1 VTVDRHPSLRIDR
14 RTFAE
19 GRFDGCVRLLE
30 QVLRIKEGM
39 NITESDQMSQPPT
52 APLRGG
58 DLAVRFTAIVGA
70 VVVSAGLFL
79 YAGGWFTPHK
89 LTPAGI
95 INTFEYLNGVHP
107 GFRRNH
113 AKGVCV
119 TGYFESNG
127 QGEAVSK
134 ALVFLPGRV
143 PIVGRFALA
152 GGKPYADDTPKTIR
166 SLAIL
171 FKQPDGQEWRT
182 AMINIPV
189 FVAKTPQAFNE
200 FQLASSPDPATG
212 KNIPGAMNAF
222 LASHPETAAALQ
234 VIGKHPFS
242 SGFGDSPYYALNAF
256 RFVNAQGESTPV
268 RWFVT
273 PDQTLQANSA
283 AATGKNY
290 LFDGLI
296 AKLHANPLRWHLIL
310 TIGQPG
316 DSTSDAT
323 AAWPADRKQI
333 DAGTLTI
340 NTIESEATSPTRDIN
355 FDPLVLPDGIS
366 PSDDPL
372 LSARSAAYS
381 QSFTRRESE
390 HKAPSAISTAEVE
403 K

>member
-1 VTVDRHPSLRIDR
+1 
-14 RTFAE
+14 
-19 GRFDGCVRLLE
+19 
-30 QVLRIKEGM
+30 M
-39 NITESDQMSQPPT
+39 NTTESNQISQAPA
-52 APLRGG
+52 APLRGAG
-58 DLAVRFTAIVGA
+58 LAVRLTAIVGA
-70 VVVSAGLFL
+70 LVVSAGLFL

-95 INTFEYLNGVHP
+95 INTFEYLNGKHP

-127 QGEAVSK
+127 QGQAISK
-134 ALVFLPGRV
+134 AQVFAPGRV
-143 PIVGRFALA
+143 EILGRFALA
-152 GGKPYADDTPKTIR
+152 GGKPYADDTPQTVR

-182 AMINIPV
+182 AMVNIPV
-189 FVAKTPQAFNE
+189 FLVKTPQAFNE

-212 KNIPGAMNAF
+212 KSIPGAMNAF
-222 LASHPETAAALQ
+222 LANHPETAGALQ

-268 RWFVT
+268 RWLVT
-273 PDQTLQANSA
+273 PDQTFQANSA
-283 AATGKNY
+283 AATDKNY

-296 AKLHANPLRWHLIL
+296 AQLHSKPLRWHLIL

-316 DSTSDAT
+316 DSTADAT
-323 AAWPADRKQI
+323 SVWPPDRKQI

-381 QSFTRRESE
+381 QSFTRRERE
-390 HKAPSAISTAEVE
+390 HKEPSAISTAEVE

>member
-1 VTVDRHPSLRIDR
+1 
-14 RTFAE
+14 
-19 GRFDGCVRLLE
+19 
-30 QVLRIKEGM
+30 M
-39 NITESDQMSQPPT
+39 NTTESDRISQPPA
-52 APLRGG
+52 APLRGAG
-58 DLAVRFTAIVGA
+58 LAVRLTAIVGA

-79 YAGGWFTPHK
+79 YAGGWFTPHQ
-89 LTPAGI
+89 LTPAAI
-95 INTFEYLNGVHP
+95 INTFEYENGVHP

-127 QGEAVSK
+127 QGQAVSK
-134 ALVFLPGRV
+134 AQVFLPGRV

-152 GGKPYADDTPKTIR
+152 GGKPYAADTPQTVR

-171 FKQPDGQEWRT
+171 FKEPDGEEWRT
-182 AMINIPV
+182 AMVNIPV
-189 FVAKTPQAFNE
+189 FVVKTPQEFNE
-200 FQLASSPDPATG
+200 FQVASSPDPATG

-222 LASHPETAAALQ
+222 LAKHPETAAALQ
-234 VIGKHPFS
+234 LIGKHPFS

-256 RFVNAQGESTPV
+256 RFVNAEGESTAV

-273 PDQTLQANSA
+273 PDQTFEANSA
-283 AATGKNY
+283 AAADKNY

-296 AKLHANPLRWHLIL
+296 AQLHAKPLRWHLIL

-316 DSTSDAT
+316 DSTADAT
-323 AAWPADRKQI
+323 QAWPPDRKQI
-333 DAGTLTI
+333 DAGSLAI
-340 NTIESEATSPTRDIN
+340 DTIESEDNSPTRDIN
-355 FDPLVLPDGIS
+355 FDPLVLPAGIS

-381 QSFTRRESE
+381 QSFRRREGE

>member
-1 VTVDRHPSLRIDR
+1 M
-14 RTFAE
+14 
-19 GRFDGCVRLLE
+19 RL
-30 QVLRIKEGM
+30 I
-39 NITESDQMSQPPT
+39 S
-52 APLRGG
+52 
-58 DLAVRFTAIVGA
+58 IVGA
-70 VVVSAGLFL
+70 LVVTGGLFL
-79 YAGGWFTPHK
+79 YAGGWFTPHE
-89 LTPAGI
+89 LTPAAI
-95 INTFEYLNGVHP
+95 INTFEYVNGVHP

-127 QGEAVSK
+127 AGRAVSK
-134 ALVFLPGRV
+134 AQVFVPGRV

-152 GGKPYADDTPKTIR
+152 GGMPYAADTPQTIR

-171 FKQPDGQEWRT
+171 FKQPDGEEWRT

-189 FVAKTPQAFNE
+189 FVVNTPQAFNE
-200 FQLASSPDPATG
+200 FLVASSPDPATG

-222 LASHPETAAALQ
+222 LAKHPETAAALQ

-256 RFVNAQGESTPV
+256 RFVNAQGVSTPV
-268 RWFVT
+268 RWFVK
-273 PDQTLQANSA
+273 PDQTSEPNSA

-296 AKLHANPLRWHLIL
+296 AQLHAQPLRWHLIL

-316 DSTSDAT
+316 DSTADAT
-323 AAWPADRKQI
+323 AAWPPDRQQI

-381 QSFTRRESE
+381 QSFTRRERE
-390 HKAPSAISTAEVE
+390 HKEPSAISTEEVE

>member
-1 VTVDRHPSLRIDR
+1 
-14 RTFAE
+14 
-19 GRFDGCVRLLE
+19 
-30 QVLRIKEGM
+30 M
-39 NITESDQMSQPPT
+39 NTTESISQPSA

-58 DLAVRFTAIVGA
+58 SLAVRFTAIVGA
-70 VVVSAGLFL
+70 LVVTAGLFL
-79 YAGGWFTPHK
+79 YAGGWLTPHK
-89 LTPAGI
+89 LTPAAMV
-95 INTFEYLNGVHP
+95 NTFEYLNGEHP

-127 QGEAVSK
+127 QGQSVSK
-134 ALVFLPGRV
+134 AQVFLPGRV
-143 PIVGRFALA
+143 DIVGRFALA
-152 GGKPYADDTPKTIR
+152 GGKPYADDTPQTVR

-171 FKQPDGQEWRT
+171 FKQTDGQEWRT
-182 AMINIPV
+182 AMVNIPV
-189 FVAKTPQAFNE
+189 FPVKTPQAFNE

-212 KNIPGAMNAF
+212 KNIPGAMAAF
-222 LASHPETAAALQ
+222 LANHPETAAALQ

-256 RFVNAQGESTPV
+256 RFVDAQGQSTPV
-268 RWFVT
+268 RWLVT
-273 PDQTLQANSA
+273 PDQTFQAN
-283 AATGKNY
+283 TGAPSDKNY

-296 AKLHANPLRWHLIL
+296 AQLHAKPLRWHLIL
-310 TIGQPG
+310 TVGRPG
-316 DSTSDAT
+316 DSTADAT
-323 AAWPADRKQI
+323 QVWPPDRRQI

-381 QSFTRRESE
+381 QSFRRREGE
-390 HKAPSAISTAEVE
+390 HKEPSAISTAEVQ